1 MEANEETSEKENMK
15 NRRYEERKQEKVEVG
30 LVAARETE
38 ASGTTELA
46 KWTTENLS
54 IDPTAECGTCF
65 SVSAEIFSLVSPNLN
80 VFEKI
85 LDNNIRRYSNNT
97 RFLTPNSAAVAPVV
111 ANCTERCTRRKVTV
125 SVHSTNKKAEK

>member
-15 NRRYEERKQEKVEVG
+15 NRRYEERKKEKVEVG

-54 IDPTAECGTCF
+54 TDPTIECGTCF
-65 SVSAEIFSLVSPNLN
+65 SVSAEIFSLESPENSE
-80 VFEKI
+80 FCEKI
-85 LDNNIRRYSNNT
+85 HYYCELFTSLLSRRS
-97 RFLTPNSAAVAPVV
+97 P
-111 ANCTERCTRRKVTV
+111 TRR
-125 SVHSTNKKAEK
+125 SARS

>member
-54 IDPTAECGTCF
+54 TDPTIECGTCF
-65 SVSAEIFSLVSPNLN
+65 SVSAEIFSLESPKTSHN
-80 VFEKI
+80 F
-85 LDNNIRRYSNNT
+85 
-97 RFLTPNSAAVAPVV
+97 
-111 ANCTERCTRRKVTV
+111 RKF
-125 SVHSTNKKAEK
+125 